1 MSAFLLG
8 GSTPYDV
15 VSFGKLRM
23 WAERGLI
30 HIEDGDTGEYEA
42 ISVRTCLQRMSAI
55 QDMLKNSRAD
65 RGSIK
70 NNTAFM
76 SITIEKHQRMLDCM
90 VEVVGKAK
98 VQGMPSDASA
108 RRDLVRRRP
117 KSVVVPAYGG
127 GM

>member
-1 MSAFLLG
+1 MSAFLLS
-8 GSTPYDV
+8 GSDPYSV

>member
-8 GSTPYDV
+8 GSDPYDV
-15 VSFGKLRM
+15 ITFGKIRM

-30 HIEDGDTGEYEA
+30 HIEDGEDGSYDC
-42 ISVRTCLQRMSAI
+42 ISVRVCLQRMSAI

-70 NNTAFM
+70 NNTAFAN
-76 SITIEKHQRMLDCM
+76 ITIEKHQKMLDGM
-90 VEVVGKAK
+90 VEVVRKAQI
-98 VQGMPSDASA
+98 QGMPTDASA